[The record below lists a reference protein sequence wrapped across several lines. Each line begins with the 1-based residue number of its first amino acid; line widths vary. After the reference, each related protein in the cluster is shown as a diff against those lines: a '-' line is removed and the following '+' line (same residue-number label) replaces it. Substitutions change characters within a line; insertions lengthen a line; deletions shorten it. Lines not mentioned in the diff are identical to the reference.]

1 MMNQTLQVKTK
12 CICRQDALQ
21 IQCTWVLH
29 DIKCRYMILRY
40 CSDAA
45 FQLTPAGFCAHI
57 AKKKRIMPTD
67 RTFFLLALFSL
78 SYINSKNTHCSA
90 YLFTCRLSNLLYAFV
105 SCHPLYWFV
114 VFWWRLLCIAIPV
127 CALIL
132 QISACKLSYL
142 TMTKKE
148 VERSG

>member
-67 RTFFLLALFSL
+67 RTFFCQHCFPFHTSIRKILIAQPTSLL
-78 SYINSKNTHCSA
+78 
-90 YLFTCRLSNLLYAFV
+90 
-105 SCHPLYWFV
+105 V
-114 VFWWRLLCIAIPV
+114 VFQICFMLSSLVIHYIGLSCFGGGSCVLLFLCVHLSCTFQLVNFP
-127 CALIL
+127 IL
-132 QISACKLSYL
+132 Q
-142 TMTKKE
+142 
-148 VERSG
+148 